1 MWRYFT
7 RNPVGDNHGEGR
19 LTLIRDLSSPM
30 NTARDLEGHHY
41 YGAGFN
47 ISANAKGCFP
57 YEHQGVIRYFDLS
70 LFDLPLDPSTMDLS
84 PF

>member
-7 RNPVGDNHGEGR
+7 RNPVGNNHGARG
-19 LTLIRDLSSPM
+19 LNLIRDLESPM
-30 NTARDLEGHHY
+30 NTARDLEGYHY

-47 ISANAKGCFP
+47 VSANEKGCFP
-57 YEHQGVIRYFDLS
+57 YIQDGMVRYFDLS
-70 LFDLPLDPSTMDLS
+70 LFDLPVDPNTVDVG